1 MIKELHYK
9 TNITWTG
16 NRGLGTTDYAAYDRS
31 YEIKINHKINI
42 SGSSDAPFRGDI
54 NKHNPEDL
62 FLSSISSCH
71 MLWFLHLCADKGI
84 VVVAYEDD
92 AQGTMIETPGG
103 GGKFTSVILN
113 PKVIITDGKLIEVV
127 NQLHVEANKKCF
139 IANSC
144 NFTIHHN
151 PVCTVITKYN

>member
-1 MIKELHYK
+1 MIKEHHYK
-9 TNITWTG
+9 TNITWIG
-16 NRGLGTTDYAAYDRS
+16 NRGVGTADYASYDRS

-92 AQGTMIETPGG
+92 AQGTMIENPGG
-103 GGKFTSVILN
+103 GGRPLKREAHECGHSARRILLRRCDAPTGVYREWDTWAYN
-113 PKVIITDGKLIEVV
+113 PR
-127 NQLHVEANKKCF
+127 
-139 IANSC
+139 
-144 NFTIHHN
+144 
-151 PVCTVITKYN
+151 